1 MNDTLDNDIEQE
13 EMPNYLK
20 DKYITKY
27 VIGRN
32 HQECIMNLFKLH
44 TESVNAWTMILSYI
58 SVLLIVIYIFIRTQ
72 FNKLYSLVFLLHL
85 TAHTIHTPFSVGYHT
100 FGTINKDEFVKW
112 RKYDIYT
119 IFLRCIIM
127 TFTLSFFT
135 YHNFLY
141 VLLNTSITL
150 TLVYYAL
157 LKFKESEDKHEPL
170 NKYQQGLLVGS
181 VAFTTSIPII
191 YKIITSIITR
201 NYTVSFKIAFTSA
214 IFYIIGFIC
223 YSFQIPERFFPK
235 GVFNEFG
242 NSHNVMHFAYI
253 ITSIC
258 EILYVYL
265 NAKEGNYIKSFK

>member
-1 MNDTLDNDIEQE
+1 MNDTSDNQNQE
-13 EMPNYLK
+13 VPNYLK
-20 DKYITKY
+20 DEYITKY

-44 TESVNAWTMILSYI
+44 NESVNAWTMIVSYI
-58 SVLLIVIYIFIRTQ
+58 SVLLIIIYIFIRTQ

-85 TAHTIHTPFSVGYHT
+85 MAHTIHTPFSVGYHT
-100 FGTINKDEFVKW
+100 FGNINKEEFIKW

-135 YHNFLY
+135 YKNFLY

-150 TLVYYAL
+150 TFVYYAL

-170 NKYQQGLLVGS
+170 NKYQQGLLIGS
-181 VAFTTSIPII
+181 VAFTTSIPIL
-191 YKIITSIITR
+191 YKIIISVITKS
-201 NYTVSFKIAFTSA
+201 YTTSFKIALTAA
-214 IFYIIGFIC
+214 IFYIISYIC

-258 EILYVYL
+258 EILYVYI